1 MDQNLNRAA
10 LDLLLQTG
18 EFFFEGLAAPPLFP
32 RQPDTKNIISIMKP
46 FGVTTEDIV
55 YAVKRRRSISK
66 TLAST
71 GY

>member
-1 MDQNLNRAA
+1 MDQNLSRTA

-18 EFFFEGLAAPPLFP
+18 EFLFEGLAAPLFP
-32 RQPDTKNIISIMKP
+32 SQPNTQNIIFFMKP

-71 GY
+71 WH

>member
-10 LDLLLQTG
+10 LDLLLQPS
-18 EFFFEGLAAPPLFP
+18 EFLFESLAAPLFP
-32 RQPDTKNIISIMKP
+32 SQPNTKNIIFIMKP